1 MLRSKKFKSVAIGD
15 LYTLGVTHSNE
26 LFGWGEGYLQGSN
39 SNEPVLISSELKAK
53 YVSAGW
59 KHSAIIDVDGQ
70 VHTWGNGGSWFDG
83 GGQLGENVTY
93 TIHYQST
100 NTPSNICFIFFMNR
114 SWKCNVRVSSKVST
128 H

>member
-83 GGQLGENVTY
+83 GGQLGENRHLHHSLSIQEH
-93 TIHYQST
+93 TIKYLFYILHE
-100 NTPSNICFIFFMNR
+100 
-114 SWKCNVRVSSKVST
+114 
-128 H
+128 